1 MGTGKSPRSTVGK
14 LETQES
20 WWHGSRPNVGRLE
33 TQEVPVLQTQGNQ
46 TGGVSSYQPFSS
58 VQAPSWLEEAHPYR
72 EGSLLYHVCWFKC
85 EFAPEA
91 PSHTLRIVLIQ
102 YQHPMA
108 QSNWCT
114 EWILTSITARSLHLT
129 FLCTVESQSKDLNHG
144 EPWVNLCLRESLQWC
159 RVD

>member
-14 LETQES
+14 LETQEI

-46 TGGVSSYQPFSS
+46 TGGVFSYQPFSS

-91 PSHTLRIVLIQ
+91 PSHTLRIVFDPI
-102 YQHPMA
+102 
-108 QSNWCT
+108 S
-114 EWILTSITARSLHLT
+114 TSYGSVKLMHRMNPHKYHGKEPALD
-129 FLCTVESQSKDLNHG
+129 FFMYGG
-144 EPWVNLCLRESLQWC
+144 EPVKGFKSWWTMSKFVP
-159 RVD
+159 